1 MNVAV
6 ILARSGSKRIRHKN
20 IKILKNKPIIYWTI
34 KNIIESKKFDK
45 IIVSTDNKS
54 IAELVNNMGAETPYL
69 RPKNISG
76 DNSGT
81 KEVVDHA
88 ISYLEKRYSNITN
101 IGCFYATSIFAK
113 PNIIKKGFL
122 LLKNNNNFVFVAQK
136 RDPQSL
142 RAFKVNNKG
151 VVKKTSNKINY
162 RTQDLTEGYFQDL
175 GQFYLASY
183 ATWKKEKV
191 IISNNSKVLV
201 LKKWE
206 ATDIDDMDDW
216 KLSEILFN
224 IK

>member
-45 IIVSTDNKS
+45 IIVSTDKKS
-54 IAELVNNMGAETPYL
+54 IAELVKNMGAETPYL

-113 PNIIKKGFL
+113 PDIIKKGFL
-122 LLKNNNNFVFVAQK
+122 WLKNNNNFVFVAQK

-142 RAFKVNNKG
+142 RAFKVNSKG
-151 VVKKTSNKINY
+151 MVKKTSNKINY

-206 ATDIDDMDDW
+206 ATDIDDIDDW

>member
-6 ILARSGSKRIRHKN
+6 ILARSGSKRIKNKN
-20 IKILKNKPIIYWTI
+20 IKILRNKPIIYWTI
-34 KNIIESKKFDK
+34 KNIIKSKKFDK
-45 IIVSTDNKS
+45 IIVSTDKKS
-54 IAELVNNMGAETPYL
+54 IAKLVNAMGAETPYL

-76 DNSGT
+76 DSSGT

-88 ISYLEKRYSNITN
+88 INYLEKRHSNIKN

-113 PNIIKKGFL
+113 PDLIKKLFL
-122 LLKNNNNFVFVAQK
+122 LLKKNNKFVFVAQK

-142 RAFKVNNKG
+142 RAFKVNKKG
-151 VVKKTSNKINY
+151 VVKKTFNKINY
-162 RTQDLTEGYFQDL
+162 RTQDLEKGYFQDL
-175 GQFYLASY
+175 GQFYLGSY

-191 IISNNSKVLV
+191 ILSNNSKILV

-206 ATDIDDMDDW
+206 ASDIDDMDDW

-224 IK
+224 KD

>member
-142 RAFKVNNKG
+142 RAFKVNNKR
-151 VVKKTSNKINY
+151 VDKKTSNKINY